1 MEIKACPRCPRYFS
15 CCIWAVFWAGASRS
29 SVGRAKPTY
38 VTVKP
43 SRPRLVNDAWNNH
56 AVAGRE
62 ALEAKRSPRADTPW
76 NRMQLGICSDMWWWM
91 LTSGFHPGGLFQRSG
106 GALVNPAYHAIYA
119 CGSSVQTVNHS
130 KFNSQVFSRQ
140 TLLSS
145 EVDAAASQLSVWLKK
160 LEKAP
165 WSDSQVLLYIQ
176 WVCGSYSFALNVQT
190 AGAAPNSFTT
200 SALFQHSFPR
210 SNATTLSNS
219 LVRRVGLNIRS
230 LHSTLQHLSI
240 NCVCEMSLFLSRL
253 WVGSPLYSSRYH
265 SASM

>member
-1 MEIKACPRCPRYFS
+1 
-15 CCIWAVFWAGASRS
+15 
-29 SVGRAKPTY
+29 
-38 VTVKP
+38 
-43 SRPRLVNDAWNNH
+43 
-56 AVAGRE
+56 
-62 ALEAKRSPRADTPW
+62 
-76 NRMQLGICSDMWWWM
+76 M

-165 WSDSQVLLYIQ
+165 WSDSQVLLYIFNEF
-176 WVCGSYSFALNVQT
+176 VDHIHLRLLNVQT

-240 NCVCEMSLFLSRL
+240 NCVCDMSLFLSRL
-253 WVGSPLYSSRYH
+253 
-265 SASM
+265 